1 MDERTM
7 RLTEF
12 VSKENELGLFELT
25 VDGIVAYGF
34 LCRELRQKY
43 LAYRIPSVDKDKII
57 TKKKSSRLYTILSYL
72 QLLRLKFFG
81 NSIDNFVYSFFRVD
95 KVGDFFM
102 DKFTDPLIDS
112 STIGNSYI
120 IFEKSKDFE
129 HKSPRIHKS
138 KIIYTDYIEQKAIRY
153 AQKNKASFIATHNN
167 ELEQLWTKLDLLM
180 SDVPYS
186 KEWTVIRLLRDKS
199 MMDFYK
205 KFFKKHNIKRFLA
218 PCRAVFLPQMYVC
231 KELGIPVMELQHG
244 LLAGMGGVTYVGNKD
259 RHFVPDYF
267 LSFGDLYHKERY
279 GVEQSKVVNI
289 GWALSDYIKRT
300 VPIKDLTTNCVLVIS
315 SNKINPLFKLVGL
328 LAQDN
333 SSIEFHIR
341 LHPLETMTEFANQVV
356 ENHSNV
362 SIQDNSKNI
371 SVVLPRYKMVIG
383 DNSTVLVEA
392 LGLGKKVGRISY
404 GEIQPKYFCEEEKDL
419 EWIISDC
426 ASFKTFLESMP
437 KENKDLRFYSN
448 YNREV
453 LESLLI

>member
-1 MDERTM
+1 M

-57 TKKKSSRLYTILSYL
+57 TKKTSGRLYTILSYL
-72 QLLRLKFFG
+72 QLLRLKLLG
-81 NSIDNFVYSFFRVD
+81 SSIDNFVYSFFRVD

-138 KIIYTDYIEQKAIRY
+138 KTIYTDYIEQKAIRY
-153 AQKNKASFIATHNN
+153 AQKKKASFIATHKN

-180 SDVPYS
+180 ADVPYS
-186 KEWTVIRLLRDKS
+186 KEWTVVRLLRDKS
-199 MMDFYK
+199 MMDFYH
-205 KFFKKHNIKRFLA
+205 KFFKKHNIKRFIA

-267 LSFGDLYHKERY
+267 LSFGNLYHKERY
-279 GVEQSKVVNI
+279 GVEQCKVVNI
-289 GWALSDYIKRT
+289 GWAMSDFIKNNVIRKE
-300 VPIKDLTTNCVLVIS
+300 VLPDSVLVIACDKL
-315 SNKINPLFKLVGL
+315 NKLFKLIDS
-328 LAQDN
+328 LAK
-333 SSIEFHIR
+333 EFPTIVFDVR
-341 LHPLETMTEFANQVV
+341 LHPLASMTEFANLVV
-356 ENHSNV
+356 ENHPNV
-362 SIQDNSKNI
+362 SIQDNSRNI
-371 SVVLPRYKMVIG
+371 SVVLPQYKMVIG

-392 LGLGKKVGRISY
+392 LGLDIKVGRISY
-404 GEIQPKYFCEEEKDL
+404 EEIQPKYFCEEEKDV
-419 EWIISDC
+419 EWVISDC
-426 ASFKTFLESMP
+426 ASFKNFLESKP
-437 KENKDLRFYSN
+437 KENKGLQFYSK

-453 LESLLI
+453 LESILN